1 MAAQQGIKQRIK
13 SVSNTKQ
20 ITKAMQLVAAS
31 KLRRAQ
37 EAALGPK
44 DYIEVGTKLLEKL
57 ASASEVQYHPFFEKR
72 NGKKMLIIAVSSD
85 RGLAG
90 AYNSN
95 VLRAVNKL
103 VLESGQEQQVIAIGK
118 YASQHAARTK
128 QLDEVASY
136 FTDSENPDVSIVLP
150 VLSEAIEMFVS
161 GKVDTVQLVSTTFT
175 SIVRQD
181 VVTEQLLP
189 IVPPASSVP
198 SNTSYE
204 PEVEQLL
211 DFVLKRLL
219 EARLMQS
226 ILEAKASE
234 QASRMLAMKNAT
246 DNATDLIADLT
257 LAYNNARQAAIT
269 QELAEITA
277 GAEAING

>member
-1 MAAQQGIKQRIK
+1 MAAQQGIKRRIK

-44 DYIEVGTKLLEKL
+44 AYIAAARELLSTL
-57 ASASEVQYHPFFEKR
+57 AGSPEAQYHPLFEVRKI
-72 NGKKMLIIAVSSD
+72 NNALTIVVTSD

-95 VLRAVNKL
+95 VNKKL
-103 VLESGQEQQVIAIGK
+103 TTHAEQLNVPHKVVCIGR
-118 YASQHAARTK
+118 YAAMHVARMHT
-128 QLDEVASY
+128 LDEIAAYDIDS
-136 FTDSENPDVSIVLP
+136 TDADIEIAQPALK
-150 VLSEAIEMFVS
+150 EAIDLYLAGSV
-161 GKVDTVQLVSTTFT
+161 
-175 SIVRQD
+175 D
-181 VVTEQLLP
+181 VVHIIYTNFITMVKQEVIVEQLLP
-189 IVPPASSVP
+189 VQSTETAQ
-198 SNTSYE
+198 NGRTFE
-204 PEVEQLL
+204 PEPELL
-211 DFVLKRLL
+211 IDLAIKRLSEAQVLQAIL
-219 EARLMQS
+219 EAR
-226 ILEAKASE
+226 ASE
-234 QASRMLAMKNAT
+234 HAARMFAMKNAT
-246 DNATDLIADLT
+246 DNAEELIDDLT